1 MRPCT
6 IGVRTALPRP
16 PGLPRLCTPRHI
28 RVRMRTQPASGCVQ
42 VDEGSPQQNS
52 NMHDPKRCLQ
62 GSARKA
68 ARHAG
73 GASHGAPP
81 GPRARNKARH
91 RARVRA
97 RDTRAGNVLCEL
109 RDPFLHA
116 LGARVRVRARL
127 RARTRAQATC
137 CASCA
142 TPSCTR
148 WRCARRTTARTT
160 WTRRWRR
167 TTRRRPSAA
176 APRCSRPAAGRRR
189 VRPGGPRGRRWPRPV
204 RQHAGAGGLC
214 QGPYP
219 PIMSQVEHPPC
230 IRAKHGALSFTL
242 LVVVHERHSCS
253 TAVEAANRQRCRKK
267 GAWRIALTMA
277 SNTSSTA
284 QNRAGAPGARRGRRR
299 RRVLP
304 RARVLAAAALAG
316 GARRLGAAPARGGG
330 RARGR
335 GRAAGRVR
343 AGGRGRSEGR
353 GRADGRGCADRRGRA
368 DRPGHA
374 EGRRRAGGR
383 DPCEGQ
389 GLAECCAARPARP
402 LHGQTAESAVQG
414 AGMRHVAPSTSR
426 GFQILDE
433 LCDTATTGLVSGW
446 HDRKPS
452 PTQCP
457 GGTVCITQAPASTQH
472 PERAACV

>member
-1 MRPCT
+1 
-6 IGVRTALPRP
+6 
-16 PGLPRLCTPRHI
+16 
-28 RVRMRTQPASGCVQ
+28 

-335 GRAAGRVR
+335 GRAAGRGR
-343 AGGRGRSEGR
+343 AGGRGRAEGR
-353 GRADGRGCADRRGRA
+353 GRSVGCSRAEDRRC
-368 DRPGHA
+368 
-374 EGRRRAGGR
+374 AGGP
-383 DPCEGQ
+383 DPRESQ

-402 LHGQTAESAVQG
+402 LHGQTAESAMQG
-414 AGMRHVAPSTSR
+414 AGMRHVAASTPR
-426 GFQILDE
+426 GFQDSGRAA
-433 LCDTATTGLVSGW
+433 CDTATMGRWPDGRVASPALHNVGRHSLDHTGARRHAAPRACCVSLNL
-446 HDRKPS
+446 
-452 PTQCP
+452 
-457 GGTVCITQAPASTQH
+457 
-472 PERAACV
+472 